1 MNLAT
6 TVRTV
11 WIKQRNAVPPSA
23 KRALRTADGLAALV
37 AFAVIAAHAHA
48 IYFPSADA
56 SAPQGRAQSGL
67 KSDSAGSGGF
77 TLTGR
82 DALAAAYVGI
92 PDHYRSD
99 VHIKRPDGTDL
110 TMKNLHW
117 EGEPFH
123 FPLYAGVRY
132 VSWRGNVGG
141 MIDFLH
147 DKAVSRVGKGAH
159 GRRLK
164 GPLTVPETLEMEG
177 TLKGMPAPKSA
188 KITDVVERLEFSHGH
203 NMLLPTFLMRLGKLA
218 PQLSLYGGLGA
229 GVALPHVEIW
239 PAGEGEAAK
248 TNEYQLAGPA
258 GQFVVGLEWQGAYGS
273 LFLEY
278 KFTLASLATSMT
290 GGKTPSWCNCD
301 IVSDFGRHIW
311 NWWNGVTPAYGS
323 LSTTLSG
330 HQIVGGIGYRP
341 GSIVRTKTP

>member
-1 MNLAT
+1 MSVAADARWGWPKRPGAVLSLSGRAALACE
-6 TVRTV
+6 R
-11 WIKQRNAVPPSA
+11 
-23 KRALRTADGLAALV
+23 LAALATIAIV
-37 AFAVIAAHAHA
+37 AAHAHA
-48 IYFPSADA
+48 IYFPAVEA
-56 SAPQGRAQSGL
+56 SGAPER
-67 KSDSAGSGGF
+67 SAGATGAATTGPGSF

-110 TMKNLHW
+110 TMKKLHW

-164 GPLTVPETLEMEG
+164 GPLTVPETVEMEG
-177 TLKGMPAPKSA
+177 TLKGAPAPSSA

-203 NMLLPTFLMRLGKLA
+203 NMLLPTILMRLGKLA

-239 PAGEGEAAK
+239 PTGEGEDAK

-311 NWWNGVTPAYGS
+311 NWWNGIKPAYGT
-323 LSTTLSG
+323 LSTTLAG

-341 GSIVRTKTP
+341 GSFVRSEKP

>member
-1 MNLAT
+1 MNVAAEVRWGWLKPPAAVQRLAGR
-6 TVRTV
+6 V
-11 WIKQRNAVPPSA
+11 
-23 KRALRTADGLAALV
+23 ALVSERFAALAA
-37 AFAVIAAHAHA
+37 IAIIGVQAHA
-48 IYFPSADA
+48 IYFPSVDASGAPERSAAAAGVA
-56 SAPQGRAQSGL
+56 SAPH
-67 KSDSAGSGGF
+67 GGY

-132 VSWRGNVGG
+132 VTWRGNVGG

-159 GRRLK
+159 GRRLT
-164 GPLTVPETLEMEG
+164 GPRTVPETLEMEG
-177 TLKGMPAPKSA
+177 TLKGAPAPSSA

-203 NMLLPTFLMRLGKLA
+203 NMLLPTVLIRLGKLA

-239 PAGEGEAAK
+239 PAGEGEDTK

-258 GQFVVGLEWQGAYGS
+258 GQFVVGLEWQGSYGS

-301 IVSDFGRHIW
+301 IVSDFARHTW

-341 GSIVRTKTP
+341 GSFVRPSKR